1 MTRESTTAL
10 ATDIDL
16 AAAIADEYVALAD
29 LLEAADPVV
38 WDAPS
43 LCEGWRTREVVAHMT
58 MPARYSGPEFMAELE
73 AARGDF
79 TRLSDTIAARDGA
92 LPAATLLSGLR
103 SEVLHG
109 WQPPGGGMEGA
120 LTHCV
125 IHGLDVT
132 EAVPLERPVPRAR
145 IARVLAIVALPGSPS
160 LFGVD
165 LSDVQLQA
173 DDLDWSFGSGALVTG
188 AAQALALVACGRQL
202 PAGRLG
208 GQGAGRFTRG

>member
-1 MTRESTTAL
+1 MRGTAMTPESTTAL
-10 ATDIDL
+10 GAGTDL
-16 AAAIADEYVALAD
+16 AAAIADEYLALAD

-103 SEVLHG
+103 SDVLHA

-125 IHGLDVT
+125 IHGLDIT
-132 EAVPLERPVPRAR
+132 EAVPLERRGARPPPRGGVAVGVR
-145 IARVLAIVALPGSPS
+145 PRV
-160 LFGVD
+160 
-165 LSDVQLQA
+165 
-173 DDLDWSFGSGALVTG
+173 
-188 AAQALALVACGRQL
+188 
-202 PAGRLG
+202 
-208 GQGAGRFTRG
+208 